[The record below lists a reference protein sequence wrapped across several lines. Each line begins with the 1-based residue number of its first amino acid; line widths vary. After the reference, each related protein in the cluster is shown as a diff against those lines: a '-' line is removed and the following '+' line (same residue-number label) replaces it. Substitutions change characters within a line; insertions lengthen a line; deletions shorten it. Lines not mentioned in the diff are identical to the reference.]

1 MKVMKKIIILLACLF
16 FVATLFA
23 PLLAVDAAEAFT
35 IEDYHVEL
43 NVNEDGLVNVTETMN
58 VHFDYSRHGIYFD
71 IPTRY
76 RMNWDI
82 DAKHVQKE
90 YYLPVTDIKLLSG
103 QKYEVE
109 EQSEGVRV
117 IIGDANVYANEYE
130 TYILDYDL
138 QLRDLDLDGRQLFYY
153 NLIGSWDTVI
163 KNYSFEI
170 HLPKEFD
177 ASKMEFYLGAN
188 PDNLQ
193 YVETNVHGNTI
204 AGRVILPIGNNA
216 SFTLMLPL
224 EDGYFDYREI
234 PNHSMLICLVSCVL
248 VGVVFVLFMK
258 YGKDDQVIVTV
269 EFDAPEG
276 ISSAEVGYII
286 DGTID
291 NRDITSLILDW
302 GNKGLLAIEEVDET
316 NLIFKKRNEM
326 DEDAPL
332 YELRMFEA
340 LFREDTEVSTLD
352 LREKF
357 YTDFNGCKADLQNY
371 LNQPEKRIYTRQ
383 SIMWRVLTFIV
394 SALPSALFV
403 LFAIYAY
410 SWQMEFGILGAVL
423 AVFPLVWADLL
434 LTMVEDKGTALS
446 MSVKIVL
453 IFISLICLIINGAI
467 LFATAVF
474 INVSLLIT
482 LIVWLCTI
490 ILTMFGMKMIKRTE
504 RGTHLYGRVLGL
516 RDFILHA
523 EYDRLK
529 ELVNEMPE
537 LFYHVLPYAYAMDL
551 TSIWSEHFKHLEVPA
566 PSWYAGHDPSFSVY
580 HMSHRLNHCLYHA
593 QNAMTSMPPVQAS
606 SGSGSFGGG
615 SSGGFS
621 GGGFGGS
628 RGGSW

>member
-1 MKVMKKIIILLACLF
+1 MKMMRKIIILLACLF
-16 FVATLFA
+16 FVAALFA

-35 IEDYHVEL
+35 IEDYHVDL
-43 NVNEDGLVNVTETMN
+43 HVNEDGLVEVKETMN

-82 DAKHVQKE
+82 DAKNVQKE
-90 YYLPVTDIKLLSG
+90 YYLPVTHVRLMSG

-117 IIGDANVYANEYE
+117 IIGDANAYANEYE
-130 TYILDYDL
+130 TYILGYNI
-138 QLRDLDLDGRQLFYY
+138 QLRDLDLDGRQMFYY

-170 HLPKEFD
+170 HFPKEFD

-188 PDNLQ
+188 PENLQ
-193 YVETNVHGNTI
+193 YVETSVKGNTI

-216 SFTLMLPL
+216 SFTVMLPL
-224 EDGYFDYREI
+224 EEGYFDYREI
-234 PNHSMLICLVSCVL
+234 PNHSVLICIVSCVL

-302 GNKGLLAIEEVDET
+302 GNKGLLSIEEADET
-316 NLIFKKRNEM
+316 NLIFRKLNEM
-326 DEDAPL
+326 DEDTPL
-332 YELRMFEA
+332 YEQRMFEA

-357 YTDFNGCKADLQNY
+357 YTDFNGCKVDLQHY
-371 LNQPEKRIYTRQ
+371 LDQPEKRIYTSQ
-383 SIMWRVLTFIV
+383 SIVWRILTFII
-394 SALPSALFV
+394 SALPSAFFA

-410 SWQMEFGILGAVL
+410 SWQIEFGILGAVL
-423 AVFPLVWADLL
+423 AVFPLIWADLL
-434 LTMVEDKGTALS
+434 LSMVEDKGAALS
-446 MSVKIVL
+446 TAVKIVL
-453 IFISLICLIINGAI
+453 LFISLICLIINGAI
-467 LFATAVF
+467 LFGVAVF
-474 INVSLLIT
+474 TKVHLVAA
-482 LIVWLCTI
+482 LIVWLSTI
-490 ILTMFGMKMIKRTE
+490 VLTLFGMKMIKRTE
-504 RGTHLYGRVLGL
+504 RGTLLYGRVLGL
-516 RDFILHA
+516 REFILHA

-529 ELVNEMPE
+529 ELVNESPE

-551 TSIWSEHFKHLEVPA
+551 TNVWAQHFKQLEVPA
-566 PSWYAGHDPSFSVY
+566 PSWYVGHDPAFSAY
-580 HMSHRLNHCLYHA
+580 YMSHRLNHCLYHA
-593 QNAMTSMPPVQAS
+593 QSAMTSMPPVQAS
-606 SGSGSFGGG
+606 SGGGSFGGG